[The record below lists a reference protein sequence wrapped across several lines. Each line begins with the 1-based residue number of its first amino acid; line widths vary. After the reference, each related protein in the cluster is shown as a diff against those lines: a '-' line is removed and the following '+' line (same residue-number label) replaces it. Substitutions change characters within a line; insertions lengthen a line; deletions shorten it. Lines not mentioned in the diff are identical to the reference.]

1 MHSPNKQTEGHRHLT
16 LRIVRPSTTKTL
28 LADHEATNGQAP
40 MLRYAKQTQIS
51 YGTKTTKNR
60 GPKYITFC
68 FVREHSP

>member
-16 LRIVRPSTTKTL
+16 LRIVCPSTTKTL

-51 YGTKTTKNR
+51 YDTKTTKTAAPNTLH
-60 GPKYITFC
+60 IC
-68 FVREHSP
+68 FVREHPP